1 MCQEKCYSSD
11 EAIIAQMA
19 QFVKMVWLH
28 YVKEGAR
35 LHGGAFLFILL
46 RRREKYGIIHMLNHA
61 SFRFLRRRKNLEN
74 FITMHPRM
82 DGSV

>member
-1 MCQEKCYSSD
+1 MCSCQFHLTAPAIIVPSKAIVHGFTSLIVMCQEKCYSSD

-35 LHGGAFLFILL
+35 LRGGRFPIYIV
-46 RRREKYGIIHMLNHA
+46 EKA
-61 SFRFLRRRKNLEN
+61 
-74 FITMHPRM
+74 
-82 DGSV
+82 